1 MDLLRT
7 IHRIQ
12 RAIGFDTSFKEKSQR
27 NHTMCAMRVV
37 KLSCSRVEVIVNEVQ
52 TARRVWRKD
61 FFVGVDPKLRLH
73 PILSNRSKIDWH
85 TSKDRTSHQQ
95 PYCLF
100 LKKVLDH

>member
-52 TARRVWRKD
+52 TASESLGARIFSSVSIPS
-61 FFVGVDPKLRLH
+61 FVYTQYYQTGQR
-73 PILSNRSKIDWH
+73 
-85 TSKDRTSHQQ
+85 
-95 PYCLF
+95 
-100 LKKVLDH
+100 

>member
-27 NHTMCAMRVV
+27 NHHVCFMRVV

-52 TARRVWRKD
+52 TASESLAQGFFRRC
-61 FFVGVDPKLRLH
+61 
-73 PILSNRSKIDWH
+73 RSQASSTPNNIKQV
-85 TSKDRTSHQQ
+85 KDRLA
-95 PYCLF
+95 Y
-100 LKKVLDH
+100 